1 MHVWYMAGRLA
12 WRSAES
18 HEAEVDSEGRMR
30 GRRKMKSGDEEWETR
45 HG

>member
-1 MHVWYMAGRLA
+1 MVYGGAPGLEEC
-12 WRSAES
+12 AEW